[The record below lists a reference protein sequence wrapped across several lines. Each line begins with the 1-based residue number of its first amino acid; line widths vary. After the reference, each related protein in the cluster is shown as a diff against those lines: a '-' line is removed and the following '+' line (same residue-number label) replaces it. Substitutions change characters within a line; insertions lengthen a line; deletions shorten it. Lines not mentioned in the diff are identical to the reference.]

1 MRADAE
7 DEGLSQKG
15 RGWGEVI
22 SGRTVVRALVPER
35 TALRA
40 MAALALQN
48 RREVSGEDVVVHRPR
63 LHRAYDPFA
72 VYEER

>member
-1 MRADAE
+1 MRAGAQ
-7 DEGLSQKG
+7 DESLSQQG

-22 SGRTVVRALVPER
+22 SGGAVVRTLGLER

-40 MAALALQN
+40 MAAPALQN

-63 LHRAYDPFA
+63 LHRAHYPFA
-72 VYEER
+72 VDEER